1 VSVLN
6 PIARKIY
13 HISYIYHKPQ
23 FPHFHYHKSAI
34 ISSKSHLLLTKAS
47 FLLLKS
53 MFWLVKWS
61 DFHWF
66 SPVLTLSGAAPASSA
81 TSVSSLRPGVWD
93 SLGSMD
99 VHPPRNGVLEHLG
112 SVPETSPLLA
122 VSKLF
127 SLSHSVYLFSMGT
140 MKHCARFP
148 KIVFKRL
155 LKHTERNLGLLARI
169 QHKHNHTHTSHKGVP
184 VVFGG

>member
-1 VSVLN
+1 
-6 PIARKIY
+6 
-13 HISYIYHKPQ
+13 
-23 FPHFHYHKSAI
+23 
-34 ISSKSHLLLTKAS
+34 
-47 FLLLKS
+47 

-61 DFHWF
+61 DFHCF

-81 TSVSSLRPGVWD
+81 TSVSSLRPGVMVFTSIAGVLWD

-99 VHPPRNGVLEHLG
+99 VHPVHPPRNGVLVHLG

-148 KIVFKRL
+148 KIVSKRL

-184 VVFGG
+184 VAFGRLTSIDGFRNRISMD